1 MSFCWAT
8 INVNQ
13 MEESLAFYQNVVG
26 LELNQRFQA
35 GPGVEIAFLGDGETK
50 VELIDDKKNQ
60 SVQVGEDLS
69 LGFDVESLEEKI
81 DFVKS
86 KGISIHSGPFQP
98 NAQIKYFFVLD
109 PNGLKIQFVDRS
121 R

>member
-1 MSFCWAT
+1 MSFCWTT

-13 MEESLAFYQNVVG
+13 MEESLTFYQDVVG
-26 LELNQRFQA
+26 LELSQRFPA
-35 GPGVEIAFLGDGETK
+35 GPGVEIAFLGEGETK
-50 VELIDDKKNQ
+50 LELIDDEKKK

-69 LGFDVESLEEKI
+69 LGFDVASLDEKI

-109 PNGLKIQFVDRS
+109 PNGVKIQFVDRS
-121 R
+121 L